1 MITSGFA
8 ATNME
13 QKSLDSANYITNK
26 IGRKQWAENCCRWY
40 APASISHD
48 GSMTFDRGE
57 SIGKCTA
64 TYHVYHTWQV
74 SYQTPIC

>member
-8 ATNME
+8 HQYETE
-13 QKSLDSANYITNK
+13 IFGPCKLYHK
-26 IGRKQWAENCCRWY
+26 IKLEENNGLRTAADGN
-40 APASISHD
+40 APASTSHD
-48 GSMTFDRGE
+48 GSMTSDRGE